1 LRAHPTLKEFAL
13 LLFFAACAILVHGY
27 HPYVEDAEIYVP
39 GIKQALHPGLY
50 PRNSAFFTSHAHM
63 TLFPNLIAG
72 SLRLTHLPFEWG
84 LLLWHF
90 ASVFLLLLACWH
102 IGRLCFPEGPARW
115 GGVAMIASLLTLP
128 IAGTALYL
136 MDQYLNTRSLSTP
149 AVLFIIVNTLERRY
163 ARAGA
168 WSLFTALIHP
178 LMVVF
183 GLSFVVLLAGL
194 EWRKQ
199 TTQTV
204 LAAGLL
210 FPLSLF
216 PPVTPEYW
224 AVLNRHSYFF
234 LMRWE
239 WYEWL
244 GIFGP
249 LVLLH
254 WFAWTAR
261 LKNLA
266 TLQRMCEA
274 LILYGL
280 SFFVAAIVITVPVGM
295 ARFVELQPLRSLHL
309 LYILFFT
316 FTGGLLAQ
324 FVVRQRVERWLLL
337 FVPLCGGMFY
347 AQMQLF
353 PTTSHLEWP
362 GLSQQNDRLQAFL
375 WIRDHTP
382 VSAYF
387 ALDPDYMRLPGDD
400 QHGFRAITER
410 SRMADRIK
418 DSGAV
423 TMFPALARTWQEQ
436 VAVLDGWQNFQA
448 EDFRRLKERFGVDW
462 VVVGASQGQGMNCPY
477 QNQTLRVCQ
486 VP

>member
-1 LRAHPTLKEFAL
+1 MRAHPTLKEVAL
-13 LLFFAACAILVHGY
+13 LLLLAACALLVHGY

-39 GIKQALHPGLY
+39 GIKQALHHDLY
-50 PRNSAFFTSHAHM
+50 PQNSAFFASHARM

-72 SLRLTHLPFEWG
+72 SLRLTHLPLEWG

-102 IGRLCFPEGPARW
+102 IGRLCFPESLARW

-149 AVLFIIVNTLERRY
+149 AALFMVAHTLERKY
-163 ARAGA
+163 LRAGV
-168 WSLFTALIHP
+168 WGLFTALIHP
-178 LMVVF
+178 LMAVF
-183 GLSFVVLLAGL
+183 GLSFVALLAFL
-194 EWRKQ
+194 EWRKHAV
-199 TTQTV
+199 QTV

-210 FPLSLF
+210 LPLSFF

-224 AVLNRHSYFF
+224 EVLNRHSYFF
-234 LMRWE
+234 LLRWE

-249 LVLLH
+249 LFLLY
-254 WFAWTAR
+254 WFARIAR
-261 LKNLA
+261 GRNL
-266 TLQRMCEA
+266 LVPERLCLG
-274 LILYGL
+274 LIGYGL
-280 SFFVAAIVITVPVGM
+280 LFFVAAVVITVPASM

-316 FTGGLLAQ
+316 VMGCLLAE
-324 FVVRQRVERWLLL
+324 FVLRKRPERWLLL

-353 PTTSHLEWP
+353 PATAHVEWP
-362 GLSQQNDRLQAFL
+362 GMPPHSDRLQAFL

-382 VSAYF
+382 VQAYF
-387 ALDPDYMRLPGDD
+387 ALDPEYMRLPGDD

-423 TMFPALARTWQEQ
+423 TMFPALARPWHEQ
-436 VAVLDGWQNFQA
+436 VTALDGWQNFQA

-462 VVVGASQGQGMNCPY
+462 VVVATAQGQGMTCPY
-477 QNQTLRVCQ
+477 QNQSLQVCQ